1 MDDDMFAPIVAAFTD
16 VRSRLEPR
24 AQTLAQRIY
33 DGDRAAL
40 DEAEQ
45 IMRRSGEMIDQLQ
58 RVTGE
63 STVDTELDICII
75 QKLLGIYEMADAVLV
90 AFGEQ
95 PCDDPAVWERWRP
108 LRLERRRSQLEQW
121 VDQIDEMETAGT
133 LTGEAAT
140 WRNEARGMLA
150 LIAAGIE
157 PDDEYV

>member
-1 MDDDMFAPIVAAFTD
+1 
-16 VRSRLEPR
+16 
-24 AQTLAQRIY
+24 
-33 DGDRAAL
+33 
-40 DEAEQ
+40 
-45 IMRRSGEMIDQLQ
+45 
-58 RVTGE
+58 
-63 STVDTELDICII
+63 
-75 QKLLGIYEMADAVLV
+75 
-90 AFGEQ
+90 
-95 PCDDPAVWERWRP
+95 VWERWRP